1 MHTRSSVCAF
11 NHMPHMIKPKLVMY
25 IHFLGQRYVC
35 FSMTNQKYNKGS
47 VGSVMS
53 EQTHKINC
61 LYIIQL

>member
-1 MHTRSSVCAF
+1 MHTRPSVYAF
-11 NHMPHMIKPKLVMY
+11 NHMPHLINPKLVMY

-53 EQTHKINC
+53 E
-61 LYIIQL
+61 